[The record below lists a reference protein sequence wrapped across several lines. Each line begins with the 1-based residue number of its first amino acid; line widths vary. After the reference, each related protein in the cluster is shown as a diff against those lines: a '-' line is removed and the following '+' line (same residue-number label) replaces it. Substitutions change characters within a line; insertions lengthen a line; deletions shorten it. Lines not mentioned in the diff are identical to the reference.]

1 MLGHIGIVVLTRL
14 FGILLAAL
22 SVQFVLDGLR
32 DYGLIGGA
40 GVERSRHR
48 ARVVYLVAAALLPAR
63 LLRLA
68 ARADR
73 AVGCATSLV
82 WVLIFAMVV
91 IAYGFRDVL
100 REQLLPAAMVQVS
113 GDTVE
118 LRRGSDGHF
127 HATLEVNG
135 EPVRFMVDTGAS
147 GIVLS
152 RRDAER
158 IGLDAGRRSTY
169 LGTAQTAN
177 GRVAT
182 AGVRL
187 GLVRLGGF
195 TDTGV
200 PASVSEG
207 GLDTSLL
214 GMSYLDRFAR

>member
-1 MLGHIGIVVLTRL
+1 VSDPDTIARVIYLVLLLCFLLGFFAWRRGQVGRR
-14 FGILLAAL
+14 
-22 SVQFVLDGLR
+22 LR
-32 DYGLIGGA
+32 DLGL
-40 GVERSRHR
+40 
-48 ARVVYLVAAALLPAR
+48 
-63 LLRLA
+63 
-68 ARADR
+68 
-73 AVGCATSLV
+73 

-100 REQLLPAAMVQVS
+100 RAQLFPSAMVQVS
-113 GDTVE
+113 GDAIE

-127 HATLEVNG
+127 HATVEVNG
-135 EPVRFMVDTGAS
+135 TPVRFLVDTGAS

-152 RRDAER
+152 RRDAEKV
-158 IGLDAGRRSTY
+158 GLDPGGLAY

-187 GLVRLGGF
+187 GLVRLGTF

-200 PASVSEG
+200 PASVTEG

-214 GMSYLDRFAR
+214 GMSYLDRFANIAISGDVMTLTR

>member
-1 MLGHIGIVVLTRL
+1 MSDPDTV
-14 FGILLAAL
+14 
-22 SVQFVLDGLR
+22 
-32 DYGLIGGA
+32 
-40 GVERSRHR
+40 
-48 ARVVYLVAAALLPAR
+48 ARVVYLVLLLCFLLGFFAWRRGQVGRR
-63 LLRLA
+63 LRDL
-68 ARADR
+68 
-73 AVGCATSLV
+73 LV
-82 WVLIFAMVV
+82 WVLIFAMVI

-100 REQLLPAAMVQVS
+100 RAQLFPAAMVQVS
-113 GDTVE
+113 GDTIE

-152 RRDAER
+152 RRDAEKV
-158 IGLDAGRRSTY
+158 GLDPDALAF

-187 GLVRLGGF
+187 GLVRLGTF

-200 PASVSEG
+200 PASVTEG
-207 GLDTSLL
+207 GLETSLL
-214 GMSYLDRFAR
+214 GMEYLDRFANIAIAGDVMTLTR

>member
-1 MLGHIGIVVLTRL
+1 MSDPDTV
-14 FGILLAAL
+14 
-22 SVQFVLDGLR
+22 
-32 DYGLIGGA
+32 
-40 GVERSRHR
+40 
-48 ARVVYLVAAALLPAR
+48 ARVVYLVLLLCFLLGFFAWRRGQVGRR
-63 LLRLA
+63 LRDLLA
-68 ARADR
+68 
-73 AVGCATSLV
+73 
-82 WVLIFAMVV
+82 WVLIFAMVI

-100 REQLLPAAMVQVS
+100 RAQLFPAAMVQVS
-113 GDTVE
+113 GDTIE

-152 RRDAER
+152 RRDAEKV
-158 IGLDAGRRSTY
+158 GLDPDALAF

-187 GLVRLGGF
+187 GLVRLGTF

-200 PASVSEG
+200 PASVTEG

-214 GMSYLDRFAR
+214 GMEYLDRFANIAITGDVMTLTR

>member
-1 MLGHIGIVVLTRL
+1 MSDPDTVARVIYLVLLLCFLVGFFAWRRGQIGRR
-14 FGILLAAL
+14 
-22 SVQFVLDGLR
+22 LR
-32 DYGLIGGA
+32 DL
-40 GVERSRHR
+40 
-48 ARVVYLVAAALLPAR
+48 
-63 LLRLA
+63 
-68 ARADR
+68 
-73 AVGCATSLV
+73 LV

-100 REQLLPAAMVQVS
+100 RAQLFPAAMVQVS
-113 GDTVE
+113 GDTIE

-135 EPVRFMVDTGAS
+135 QPVRFMVDTGAS

-152 RRDAER
+152 RRDAEK
-158 IGLDAGRRSTY
+158 IGLDPGDLAY

-187 GLVRLGGF
+187 GLVRLGTF
-195 TDTGV
+195 TDTNV
-200 PASVSEG
+200 PASVTEG

-214 GMSYLDRFAR
+214 GMSYLDRFANIAIAGDVMTLTR

>member
-1 MLGHIGIVVLTRL
+1 MSDPDTIARVIYLVLLLCFLLGFFAWRRGQVGRR
-14 FGILLAAL
+14 
-22 SVQFVLDGLR
+22 LR
-32 DYGLIGGA
+32 DLG
-40 GVERSRHR
+40 
-48 ARVVYLVAAALLPAR
+48 
-63 LLRLA
+63 
-68 ARADR
+68 
-73 AVGCATSLV
+73 V

-100 REQLLPAAMVQVS
+100 RAQLFPAAMVQVS
-113 GDTVE
+113 GDTIE

-127 HATLEVNG
+127 HATVEVNG
-135 EPVRFMVDTGAS
+135 TPVRFLVDTGAS

-152 RRDAER
+152 RRDAEKV
-158 IGLDAGRRSTY
+158 GLDPGGLAY

-187 GLVRLGGF
+187 GLVRLGTF

-200 PASVSEG
+200 PASVTEG

-214 GMSYLDRFAR
+214 GMSYLDRFANIAISGDVMTLTR